1 MITVYSKDGCPNC
14 VKAKT
19 LLDFYEIEFEEV
31 RIDKDDKARTFVVNE
46 GHRAVPQFYVD
57 KTLLVHGSF
66 DGLNAMTAAD
76 IRARV
81 EEINGN

>member
-19 LLDFYEIEFEEV
+19 LLEFYEIEYKEV
-31 RIDKDDKARTFVVNE
+31 RIDQDDNARTFVVND
-46 GHRAVPQFYVD
+46 GHRTVPQFYVG
-57 KTLLVHGSF
+57 KTLLVNGSF

-76 IRARV
+76 IRAKV